1 MSDISF
7 VYVSG
12 TLDRAMGQTKKKV
25 VARRHLVCGN
35 CASWI
40 HLETSG
46 CEKKWADTRAEGFVF
61 TCKGCTEVAVLVKE
75 VSGLKQMMEDMKE
88 TVAGLH
94 LEDKGAET
102 GSRVTTTGVSQD
114 REETAGN
121 SRKEDTDTGIEDKGE
136 GRTEDRTEICAGMM
150 TGVSQDREET
160 DGNRISEDT
169 DTGIEDEGEGRTE
182 ERTEICAG
190 TRLMATH
197 AYTKNQES
205 PIGKEIDL
213 QQWDTLIFKRGHTEN
228 ENWSL
233 VQDRT
238 GQVGYVPAGF
248 LVVIL
253 DTTTEEQES
262 DTTKKG
268 QENSTEENRIGQ
280 EENRIGQEGERRK
293 SYSAAVIDG
302 RKRNTTIY
310 VGDSIIRKTDTRLNK
325 GEDVVVCLPGA
336 RIEHVT
342 ERVEKIVG
350 RGNGGTILVHVGTN
364 NTDKEGTTAI
374 VEKYRKLLKKTKQ
387 ARLGQIILS
396 GILPECGNRIQGYR
410 NSKRMAVN
418 GMVERLCKEE
428 EVGYVDM
435 WDSFVGNEELYF
447 RDGLHLS
454 GKGAAVLAEGL
465 SGAVASG
472 LGKVRYLN

>member
-1 MSDISF
+1 
-7 VYVSG
+7 
-12 TLDRAMGQTKKKV
+12 MGQIKRKV
-25 VARRHLVCGN
+25 VPVASRHLVCLN
-35 CASWI
+35 CKSWVDFKS
-40 HLETSG
+40 SG
-46 CEKKWADTRAEGFVF
+46 CGKTWAETRGESFAF
-61 TCKGCTEVAVLVKE
+61 TCKGCTEVTVLVKE
-75 VSGLKQMMEDMKE
+75 VEGLKQMVEDMMGK
-88 TVAGLH
+88 
-94 LEDKGAET
+94 
-102 GSRVTTTGVSQD
+102 VT
-114 REETAGN
+114 RM
-121 SRKEDTDTGIEDKGE
+121 RFEDKGE
-136 GRTEDRTEICAGMM
+136 ETKSRVTKIGANQEREEAAGNFRTEETI
-150 TGVSQDREET
+150 TGV
-160 DGNRISEDT
+160 
-169 DTGIEDEGEGRTE
+169 EDEGEIRTE
-182 ERTEICAG
+182 ERKEICSGA
-190 TRLMATH
+190 TLMATH
-197 AYTKNQES
+197 AYTRNPES

-213 QQWDTLIFKRGHTEN
+213 QQWDTLIFKGEHAEN
-228 ENWSL
+228 EHWRL
-233 VQDRT
+233 VEDRY
-238 GQVGYVPAGF
+238 GQVGYAPAAF

-253 DTTTEEQES
+253 DTTAEEEES
-262 DTTKKG
+262 DATKKG
-268 QENSTEENRIGQ
+268 QENSTEDNQIGG
-280 EENRIGQEGERRK
+280 RIGQEGERRK
-293 SYSAAVIDG
+293 SYSAAVIEG
-302 RKRNTTIY
+302 IKRNATIY
-310 VGDSIIRKTDTRLNK
+310 VGDSIIRKTDSRLSK
-325 GEDVVVCLPGA
+325 GKDVVVCLPGA

-396 GILPECGNRIQGYR
+396 GILPVCGNRIQGYR

-428 EVGYVDM
+428 DVGYVDM

>member
-35 CASWI
+35 CASWV

-46 CEKKWADTRAEGFVF
+46 CEKKWAYTRAEGFVF

-121 SRKEDTDTGIEDKGE
+121 SRTEDTDTGIEDKGE
-136 GRTEDRTEICAGMM
+136 GRTEHRTDICAGMM

-213 QQWDTLIFKRGHTEN
+213 QQWDTLIFKREHAEN

-268 QENSTEENRIGQ
+268 QENSTEENRI
-280 EENRIGQEGERRK
+280 RQEGERRK

-302 RKRNTTIY
+302 IKRNTTIY
-310 VGDSIIRKTDTRLNK
+310 VGGSIIRKTDARLSK

-387 ARLGQIILS
+387 ARLGKIIL
-396 GILPECGNRIQGYR
+396 
-410 NSKRMAVN
+410 AVN

-435 WDSFVGNEELYF
+435 WDSFVGNEELYV
-447 RDGLHLS
+447 RDGLHLR

-472 LGKVRYLN
+472 WVKYDI

>member
-35 CASWI
+35 CASWV

-75 VSGLKQMMEDMKE
+75 VSGLKQMMEYMKE
-88 TVAGLH
+88 TVAGLL

-121 SRKEDTDTGIEDKGE
+121 SRTEETDTGIEDKGE

-150 TGVSQDREET
+150 TGVSQDREDT
-160 DGNRISEDT
+160 DGNRIAEDT
-169 DTGIEDEGEGRTE
+169 DTGIEDEGRTEGRM
-182 ERTEICAG
+182 EICAG

-213 QQWDTLIFKRGHTEN
+213 QQWDTLIFKREHAEN

-280 EENRIGQEGERRK
+280 EGERRK

-302 RKRNTTIY
+302 IKRNTTIY
-310 VGDSIIRKTDTRLNK
+310 VGDSIIRKTDTRLSK

-350 RGNGGTILVHVGTN
+350 RGKGGTILVHVGTN

-374 VEKYRKLLKKTKQ
+374 VDKYRKLLKKTKQ

-396 GILPECGNRIQGYR
+396 GILPVCGNRIQGYR

-428 EVGYVDM
+428 EVGYLDM